1 MDEEA
6 APPPTVTIK
15 AKIEVVKEIREAL
28 TPTQVKIFEET
39 CFGHWLGVGLKKNS
53 QLLIHTLLTCMVDGK
68 ANELSFLV
76 LGKRIR
82 FRRQEFCLVTGL
94 RFGSNM
100 YMKKWVKN
108 LTDNPFRN
116 RIFPHIKANVS
127 VKLSD
132 IIDIFDKMRK
142 RTLVLEDNDAVR
154 ICLLV
159 LLQQGFLGHQLS
171 HNVSDDMLKLV
182 EHLSNC
188 WNIFPWGSYIWQ
200 YTYSQL
206 RDALHRRKLLHDAK
220 REKGE
225 KIQYTMT
232 GFVWAFMIWILE
244 AIPATHRYVHK
255 QPTEKIPRALA
266 WESTQPFTWSRCC
279 TLFVGDQLA
288 PPLETLT
295 PTKAES
301 ETDWWKASL
310 EYFEGKHVQSE
321 VVSEQL
327 DIEKDGI
334 SEKKRKRSS
343 SESSLQ
349 DPTYDQLMTTV
360 TKLEG
365 TVATLTETV
374 STLHGTI
381 GTLES
386 RLLTLEGDARVS
398 TLTQTVSSLQCTINT
413 LESRLLALEGD
424 ERDFGVVSDGDIAPY
439 MSPGLSYTSPASTAQ
454 KSLPL
459 AHRRKLRVRRTPL
472 KLKSPMRCYSRK
484 IRCTIPPP
492 ASTTM
497 AHVSTISVPM
507 TTTKVLKDTKD
518 AAKDVA
524 KDAAKDIHI
533 DASDSAALKSFCK
546 EDELQFIGLE
556 KGDKPDYSLPDLSK
570 IKRKKYPIYSMF
582 EKKKTDCYLDCLPK
596 GLICEPSFWDVLYP
610 GGEKAEYLEEG
621 KLDGLHINA
630 FIELMMRKRPHNA
643 QWTLGLSELVAF
655 HIDSGMRLS
664 MVSVVDA
671 LRATIDGTNPRYP
684 SWHKISQV
692 FFPINLGNKHWV
704 AAAWNLDDYVLMVYD
719 SLESPENGEKIV
731 DLLKIWKDFIKK
743 DLENMNWFEN
753 TKRDPK
759 CFKIS
764 LRYMSD
770 VPKQS
775 FVYGTLDC
783 GVMTCKFLE
792 MLTKGKNIDIKSFGD
807 NVGLKCQEY
816 RAKMALMLY
825 ETRCERAV

>member
-1 MDEEA
+1 
-6 APPPTVTIK
+6 PPTVTIK
-15 AKIEVVKEIREAL
+15 AKIKVVKEIREAL
-28 TPTQVKIFEET
+28 TPTQVEIFEKT
-39 CFGHWLGVGLKKNS
+39 SFGHWLDVGLKKNS

-68 ANELSFLV
+68 ANKLSFLV
-76 LGKRIR
+76 LGKRIH

-94 RFGSNM
+94 CFGCNM
-100 YMKKWVKN
+100 YMKTWVKN

-116 RIFPHIKANVS
+116 RIFPHIEAKVS

-132 IIDIFDKMRK
+132 VIDIFDKMRK
-142 RTLVLEDNDAVR
+142 RSLVLEDNGAVR

-159 LLQQGFLGHQLS
+159 LLQQVFLGHQLS
-171 HNVSDDMLKLV
+171 HNVFDDMLKLV
-182 EHLSNC
+182 EHLSN
-188 WNIFPWGSYIWQ
+188 S
-200 YTYSQL
+200 
-206 RDALHRRKLLHDAK
+206 
-220 REKGE
+220 
-225 KIQYTMT
+225 
-232 GFVWAFMIWILE
+232 
-244 AIPATHRYVHK
+244 THRYVHK

-334 SEKKRKRSS
+334 SEKKRKRGS

-386 RLLTLEGDARVS
+386 RLLALEGDARVS

-484 IRCTIPPP
+484 MRCTIPPP

-524 KDAAKDIHI
+524 KDAAKDTHI
-533 DASDSAALKSFCK
+533 DASDSAAFKSFCK
-546 EDELQFIGLE
+546 EDELQFIGME
-556 KGDKPDYSLPDLSK
+556 KGDKPNYDLPDLSK
-570 IKRKKYPIYSMF
+570 IKRKKYPIYSTF
-582 EKKKTDCYLDCLPK
+582 EKKKTDCYLDCFPK
-596 GLICEPSFWDVLYP
+596 GMICEPSFWDVLYP

-630 FIELMMRKRPHNA
+630 FIELMMRKRHHNA

-692 FFPINLGNKHWV
+692 FFPINMDNKHWV
-704 AAAWNLDDYVLMVYD
+704 AASWNLDDYVLTVYD
-719 SLESPENGEKIV
+719 SLESPENYKKII
-731 DLLKIWKDFIKK
+731 DLLVIWKDFIKK

-764 LRYMSD
+764 LKYLNDM
-770 VPKQS
+770 PKQCS
-775 FVYGTLDC
+775 GYGTLDC

-792 MLTKGKNIDIKSFGD
+792 MLTKGKTIDIKSFGD

-816 RAKMALMLY
+816 RAKIALMLY
-825 ETRCERAV
+825 ETRCERLV

>member
-1 MDEEA
+1 
-6 APPPTVTIK
+6 
-15 AKIEVVKEIREAL
+15 
-28 TPTQVKIFEET
+28 
-39 CFGHWLGVGLKKNS
+39 
-53 QLLIHTLLTCMVDGK
+53 
-68 ANELSFLV
+68 
-76 LGKRIR
+76 
-82 FRRQEFCLVTGL
+82 
-94 RFGSNM
+94 
-100 YMKKWVKN
+100 
-108 LTDNPFRN
+108 
-116 RIFPHIKANVS
+116 
-127 VKLSD
+127 
-132 IIDIFDKMRK
+132 MRK

-171 HNVSDDMLKLV
+171 HNVFDDMLKLV

-188 WNIFPWGSYIWQ
+188 WNIFPWGSYIWE

-255 QPTEKIPRALA
+255 QTTEKIPRALA
-266 WESTQPFTWSRCC
+266 WESTQPFTWLRCC

-327 DIEKDGI
+327 DIEKDRI

-413 LESRLLALEGD
+413 LESRLLALEV

-472 KLKSPMRCYSRK
+472 KLKSPMRLYN
-484 IRCTIPPP
+484 T
-492 ASTTM
+492 
-497 AHVSTISVPM
+497 
-507 TTTKVLKDTKD
+507 VLKDTKD

-643 QWTLGLSELVAF
+643 QWTLGLAS
-655 HIDSGMRLS
+655 
-664 MVSVVDA
+664 
-671 LRATIDGTNPRYP
+671 
-684 SWHKISQV
+684 
-692 FFPINLGNKHWV
+692 
-704 AAAWNLDDYVLMVYD
+704 
-719 SLESPENGEKIV
+719 
-731 DLLKIWKDFIKK
+731 
-743 DLENMNWFEN
+743 
-753 TKRDPK
+753 
-759 CFKIS
+759 
-764 LRYMSD
+764 
-770 VPKQS
+770 
-775 FVYGTLDC
+775 
-783 GVMTCKFLE
+783 
-792 MLTKGKNIDIKSFGD
+792 
-807 NVGLKCQEY
+807 
-816 RAKMALMLY
+816 
-825 ETRCERAV
+825 

>member
-1 MDEEA
+1 MDEA
-6 APPPTVTIK
+6 APPTVTIK

-28 TPTQVKIFEET
+28 TPTQVEIFEKT

-68 ANELSFLV
+68 ENELSFLV
-76 LGKRIR
+76 LGKRIH

-94 RFGSNM
+94 RFGCNM

-116 RIFPHIKANVS
+116 RIFPHIEAKVS

-132 IIDIFDKMRK
+132 VIDIFDKMRK
-142 RTLVLEDNDAVR
+142 RSLVLEDNDAVR

-159 LLQQGFLGHQLS
+159 LLQQGFLGHQLL

-188 WNIFPWGSYIWQ
+188 WNIFPWGSYIWE

-206 RDALHRRKLLHDAK
+206 RDALRKRKLRHDAK

-295 PTKAES
+295 PTKGES

-386 RLLTLEGDARVS
+386 RLLALEG
-398 TLTQTVSSLQCTINT
+398 TINT
-413 LESRLLALEGD
+413 LESRLLAFEGD
-424 ERDFGVVSDGDIAPY
+424 ERDFGVVSDGDIAAY
-439 MSPGLSYTSPASTAQ
+439 MSPGPSYTSPASTAQ

-484 IRCTIPPP
+484 MRCTIPPP

-507 TTTKVLKDTKD
+507 TTTKVLKVPRDRPKMLP
-518 AAKDVA
+518 KMRP
-524 KDAAKDIHI
+524 KIIHI
-533 DASDSAALKSFCK
+533 DSSDSCTLKCFCK

-556 KGDKPDYSLPDLSK
+556 KGDKPDYSLPDL
-570 IKRKKYPIYSMF
+570 R
-582 EKKKTDCYLDCLPK
+582 
-596 GLICEPSFWDVLYP
+596 LICEPSFWDVLYP

-621 KLDGLHINA
+621 KLDGL
-630 FIELMMRKRPHNA
+630 
-643 QWTLGLSELVAF
+643 
-655 HIDSGMRLS
+655 
-664 MVSVVDA
+664 
-671 LRATIDGTNPRYP
+671 
-684 SWHKISQV
+684 V

-792 MLTKGKNIDIKSFGD
+792 MLTKGKTIDIKSFGD

-825 ETRCERAV
+825 ETRCERAM

>member
-1 MDEEA
+1 MA
-6 APPPTVTIK
+6 AKLEIIKKRKYLTNTITHDCKSKPKYITCTTESTTLSKEGVNRVNGHSLYIYTDTPYLYRRLQSTFGMPPTVTIK
-15 AKIEVVKEIREAL
+15 AKIDVVKEIREAL
-28 TPTQVKIFEET
+28 TPTQFEIFEKT
-39 CFGHWLGVGLKKNS
+39 CFGHWLNVGLKKNS
-53 QLLIHTLLTCMVDGK
+53 QLLIHTVLACMVEGK
-68 ANELSFLV
+68 ENELSFLI
-76 LGKRIR
+76 LGD
-82 FRRQEFCLVTGL
+82 V
-94 RFGSNM
+94 
-100 YMKKWVKN
+100 
-108 LTDNPFRN
+108 
-116 RIFPHIKANVS
+116 
-127 VKLSD
+127 
-132 IIDIFDKMRK
+132 IDIFNKMRN

-171 HNVSDDMLKLV
+171 HNVSDDMLKCFTSRKSV
-182 EHLSNC
+182 H
-188 WNIFPWGSYIWQ
+188 
-200 YTYSQL
+200 
-206 RDALHRRKLLHDAK
+206 DVKRREEGNNSLHD
-220 REKGE
+220 EL
-225 KIQYTMT
+225 

-244 AIPATHRYVHK
+244 AIPATHRY
-255 QPTEKIPRALA
+255 
-266 WESTQPFTWSRCC
+266 
-279 TLFVGDQLA
+279 LA
-288 PPLETLT
+288 PSLETLT

-424 ERDFGVVSDGDIAPY
+424 ERDFGV
-439 MSPGLSYTSPASTAQ
+439 
-454 KSLPL
+454 
-459 AHRRKLRVRRTPL
+459 
-472 KLKSPMRCYSRK
+472 
-484 IRCTIPPP
+484 
-492 ASTTM
+492 
-497 AHVSTISVPM
+497 
-507 TTTKVLKDTKD
+507 LKDTKD

-556 KGDKPDYSLPDLSK
+556 KGDKPDYALPDLSK

-621 KLDGLHINA
+621 KLDGL
-630 FIELMMRKRPHNA
+630 
-643 QWTLGLSELVAF
+643 
-655 HIDSGMRLS
+655 
-664 MVSVVDA
+664 
-671 LRATIDGTNPRYP
+671 
-684 SWHKISQV
+684 V

-704 AAAWNLDDYVLMVYD
+704 AAAWNLDDYVLMV
-719 SLESPENGEKIV
+719 S
-731 DLLKIWKDFIKK
+731 
-743 DLENMNWFEN
+743 
-753 TKRDPK
+753 
-759 CFKIS
+759 
-764 LRYMSD
+764 
-770 VPKQS
+770 
-775 FVYGTLDC
+775 
-783 GVMTCKFLE
+783 
-792 MLTKGKNIDIKSFGD
+792 
-807 NVGLKCQEY
+807 
-816 RAKMALMLY
+816 
-825 ETRCERAV
+825 